1 MPLCYAVLFI
11 LSYPILSYPFFF
23 FFLQLALFRNITS
36 SLHKL

>member
-11 LSYPILSYPFFF
+11 LSYPILSFFF